1 MEMMI
6 KCGYLLLIAFLIA
19 WAATA
24 EEITTGNLLPNG
36 SGNASNYQSVDSSIP
51 NVTTNGFTVE
61 GNIKDWGQELE
72 TTGTGS
78 INYTGSLLNIVTND
92 DTTTQDKLDN
102 GITLNSTTI
111 VQNCEWVGSA
121 YQCGQARAGQDSYTT
136 TVQILDKD
144 GTVLATVNQTRNN
157 DSGYG
162 ANAYKYEDT
171 VTYAG
176 AGSNQ
181 FYWEWEGVDEGSYVN
196 LGGPNLLGAKLTM
209 TYNNIVI
216 PEETI
221 EEIYEVIE
229 EFEEWEEQFVEE
241 ELIEEFELLPPP
253 IALEEMGIIIEEEQI
268 VEVFETFEELEEEFE
283 EVEILQVFG
292 GPEIVPE
299 PEEEEV
305 SNEAT
310 VAAVEE
316 EFMEEQPEPTE
327 STPVETVQEE
337 PQSEPSNNEQV
348 AVAEEESTEVEAKPQ
363 EEVSVSVSSI
373 QAEVS
378 VKIKSVEKQL
388 AATSIIAQQVMVQE
402 QVDLSSYNKAYVD
415 NRKIYEGNTYED
427 LRTLD
432 EYGKKIYNDNTNFVA
447 ISMNDPVKDYQNNL
461 RNATIKR
468 KIAEQELRQLR
479 GY

>member
-136 TVQILDKD
+136 TVQILDQD
-144 GTVLATVNQTRNN
+144 GSVLATVNQTRNN

-305 SNEAT
+305 SNETT

-348 AVAEEESTEVEAKPQ
+348 AVAEEEST
-363 EEVSVSVSSI
+363 EVSVSVSSI

>member
-1 MEMMI
+1 MMI

-24 EEITTGNLLPNG
+24 EDITTGNLLPNG

-61 GNIKDWGQELE
+61 GNIRDWGQELE

-78 INYTGSLLNIVTND
+78 INYTGTLLNIVTND

-305 SNEAT
+305 SNET
-310 VAAVEE
+310 SVAAVEE

-348 AVAEEESTEVEAKPQ
+348 AVAEEEST
-363 EEVSVSVSSI
+363 EVSVSVSSI

-432 EYGKKIYNDNTNFVA
+432 EYSKKIYNDDRKFVA

>member
-1 MEMMI
+1 METMI

-24 EEITTGNLLPNG
+24 EDITTGNLLPNG

-61 GNIKDWGQELE
+61 GNIRDWGQELE

-78 INYTGSLLNIVTND
+78 INYTGTLLNIVTND

-121 YQCGQARAGQDSYTT
+121 YQCGQARAGQDTYTT

-209 TYNNIVI
+209 TYNNTVI

-305 SNEAT
+305 SNETT

-348 AVAEEESTEVEAKPQ
+348 AVAEEEST
-363 EEVSVSVSSI
+363 EVSVSVSSI

-432 EYGKKIYNDNTNFVA
+432 EYSKKIYNDDRKFVA

>member
-136 TVQILDKD
+136 TVQILDQD
-144 GTVLATVNQTRNN
+144 GSVLATVNQTRNN
-157 DSGYG
+157 ASGYG

-348 AVAEEESTEVEAKPQ
+348 AVAEEESTEV
-363 EEVSVSVSSI
+363 SVSVSSI

>member
-1 MEMMI
+1 METMI

-24 EEITTGNLLPNG
+24 EDITTGNLLPNG

-61 GNIKDWGQELE
+61 GNIRDWGQELE

-78 INYTGSLLNIVTND
+78 INYTGTLLNIVTND

-305 SNEAT
+305 SNETT

-348 AVAEEESTEVEAKPQ
+348 AVAEEEST
-363 EEVSVSVSSI
+363 EVSVSVSSI

-432 EYGKKIYNDNTNFVA
+432 EYSKKIYNDDRKFVA
-447 ISMNDPVKDYQNNL
+447 ISINDPVKDYQNNL

>member
-24 EEITTGNLLPNG
+24 EDITTGNLLPNG

-61 GNIKDWGQELE
+61 GNIRDWGQELE

-78 INYTGSLLNIVTND
+78 INYTGTLLNIVTND

-209 TYNNIVI
+209 TYNNTVI

-305 SNEAT
+305 SNET
-310 VAAVEE
+310 SVAAVEE

-348 AVAEEESTEVEAKPQ
+348 AVAEEEST
-363 EEVSVSVSSI
+363 EVSVSVSSI

-432 EYGKKIYNDNTNFVA
+432 EYSKKIYNDDRKFVA

>member
-1 MEMMI
+1 METMI

-24 EEITTGNLLPNG
+24 EDITTGNLLPNG

-61 GNIKDWGQELE
+61 GNIRDWGQELE

-78 INYTGSLLNIVTND
+78 INYTGTLLNIVTND

-121 YQCGQARAGQDSYTT
+121 YQCGQARAGQDSYTA
-136 TVQILDKD
+136 TVQILDKN

-305 SNEAT
+305 SNETT

-348 AVAEEESTEVEAKPQ
+348 AVAEEEST
-363 EEVSVSVSSI
+363 EVSVSVSSI

-468 KIAEQELRQLR
+468 QIAEQELRQLR

>member
-136 TVQILDKD
+136 TVQILDQD
-144 GTVLATVNQTRNN
+144 GSGLATVNQTRNN

>member
-1 MEMMI
+1 METMI

-24 EEITTGNLLPNG
+24 EDITTGNLLPNG

-61 GNIKDWGQELE
+61 GNIRDWGQELE

-78 INYTGSLLNIVTND
+78 INYTGTLLNIVTND

-121 YQCGQARAGQDSYTT
+121 YQCGQARAGQDTYTT

-209 TYNNIVI
+209 TYNNTVI

-305 SNEAT
+305 SNET
-310 VAAVEE
+310 SVAAVEE

-348 AVAEEESTEVEAKPQ
+348 AVAEEEST
-363 EEVSVSVSSI
+363 EVSVSVSSI

-432 EYGKKIYNDNTNFVA
+432 EYSKKIYNDDRKFVA
-447 ISMNDPVKDYQNNL
+447 ISINDPVKDYQNNL

>member
-136 TVQILDKD
+136 TVQILDQD
-144 GTVLATVNQTRNN
+144 GSVLATVNQTRNN

-348 AVAEEESTEVEAKPQ
+348 AVAEEESTEV
-363 EEVSVSVSSI
+363 SVSVSSI

>member
-1 MEMMI
+1 M
-6 KCGYLLLIAFLIA
+6 
-19 WAATA
+19 
-24 EEITTGNLLPNG
+24 PNG

-61 GNIKDWGQELE
+61 GNIRDWGQELE

-78 INYTGSLLNIVTND
+78 INYTGTLLDIVTND

-121 YQCGQARAGQDSYTT
+121 YQCGQARAGQDTYTT

-305 SNEAT
+305 SNETT

-348 AVAEEESTEVEAKPQ
+348 AVAEEEST
-363 EEVSVSVSSI
+363 EVSVSVSSI

-432 EYGKKIYNDNTNFVA
+432 EYAKKIYNDDRKFVA

>member
-61 GNIKDWGQELE
+61 GNIRDWGQELE

-78 INYTGSLLNIVTND
+78 INYTGSLLNIVTNN

-136 TVQILDKD
+136 TVQILDQD

-337 PQSEPSNNEQV
+337 PQSEPSSNEQV
-348 AVAEEESTEVEAKPQ
+348 AVAEEEST
-363 EEVSVSVSSI
+363 EVSVSVSSI

>member
-61 GNIKDWGQELE
+61 GNIRDWGQELE

-136 TVQILDKD
+136 TVQILDQD
-144 GTVLATVNQTRNN
+144 GSGLATVNQTRNN

-241 ELIEEFELLPPP
+241 ELIEEFELLQPP

>member
-1 MEMMI
+1 MTNVDFDDRYATTET
-6 KCGYLLLIAFLIA
+6 
-19 WAATA
+19 TA

-61 GNIKDWGQELE
+61 GNIRDWGQELE

-78 INYTGSLLNIVTND
+78 INYTGTLLNIVTND

-136 TVQILDKD
+136 TVQILDQD
-144 GTVLATVNQTRNN
+144 GSVLATVNQTRNN

-181 FYWEWEGVDEGSYVN
+181 FYWEGEGVDEGSYVN

-216 PEETI
+216 PEESI

-305 SNEAT
+305 SNETT
-310 VAAVEE
+310 VAAIEE

-348 AVAEEESTEVEAKPQ
+348 AVAEEEST
-363 EEVSVSVSSI
+363 EVSVSVSSI

-461 RNATIKR
+461 RNATIKNLDPLVNVETI
-468 KIAEQELRQLR
+468 KK
-479 GY
+479 

>member
-1 MEMMI
+1 MIYMEMMI

-24 EEITTGNLLPNG
+24 EDITTGNLLPNG

-61 GNIKDWGQELE
+61 GNIRDWGQELE

-78 INYTGSLLNIVTND
+78 INYTGTLLNIVTND

-102 GITLNSTTI
+102 GVTLNSTTI

-305 SNEAT
+305 SNETT

-337 PQSEPSNNEQV
+337 PQSEPSSNEQV
-348 AVAEEESTEVEAKPQ
+348 AVAEEEST
-363 EEVSVSVSSI
+363 EVSVSVSSI

-432 EYGKKIYNDNTNFVA
+432 EYAKKIYNDNTNFVA
-447 ISMNDPVKDYQNNL
+447 ISMNDPVKEYQNNL

-468 KIAEQELRQLR
+468 KIAEQDLSLLR

>member
-1 MEMMI
+1 METMI

-24 EEITTGNLLPNG
+24 ENITTGNLLPNG

-61 GNIKDWGQELE
+61 GNIRDWGQELE

-78 INYTGSLLNIVTND
+78 INYTGTLLDIVTND

-121 YQCGQARAGQDSYTT
+121 YQCGQARAGQDTYTT

-305 SNEAT
+305 SNETT

-316 EFMEEQPEPTE
+316 EFMEEQPEQTE

-348 AVAEEESTEVEAKPQ
+348 AVAEEEST
-363 EEVSVSVSSI
+363 EVSVSVSSI

-432 EYGKKIYNDNTNFVA
+432 EYAKKIYNDDRKFVA

>member
-1 MEMMI
+1 METMI

-24 EEITTGNLLPNG
+24 EDITTGNLLPNG

-61 GNIKDWGQELE
+61 GNIRDWGQELE

-78 INYTGSLLNIVTND
+78 INYTGTLLDIVTND

-209 TYNNIVI
+209 TYNNTVI

-305 SNEAT
+305 SNET
-310 VAAVEE
+310 SVAAVEE

-348 AVAEEESTEVEAKPQ
+348 AVAEEEST
-363 EEVSVSVSSI
+363 EVSVSVSSI

-432 EYGKKIYNDNTNFVA
+432 EYSKKIYNDDRKFVA